1 LCFIIPGCLAAV
13 GIFSYFPDT
22 KGMPLEEIAA
32 IFEVYH
38 IILAWTNV
46 VLIFLMQDEDEIRQA
61 SLDEKAD
68 VAVSEH
74 VA

>member
-1 LCFIIPGCLAAV
+1 
-13 GIFSYFPDT
+13 
-22 KGMPLEEIAA
+22 MPLEEIAA